1 MISKRIHS
9 KPVSLPEAYNVEDI
23 VQGCINAKRE
33 SQKAFYKMFYGFSM
47 GICMRYCSFQEDAVE
62 VINDGFLK
70 IFRQLHAFAPKHESY
85 ESSLKG
91 WMKTIFIHTAID
103 HYRKNNKNRFSME
116 LNDEQYVQADTDADA
131 IDKMSYKQIIA
142 LVQQLSPGYRAV
154 FNLYVIDGYKHEEI
168 ATRLNISV
176 GASKSNLSK
185 ARLNIQKMLKESAN
199 NAYERKAV

>member
-1 MISKRIHS
+1 
-9 KPVSLPEAYNVEDI
+9 
-23 VQGCINAKRE
+23 
-33 SQKAFYKMFYGFSM
+33 
-47 GICMRYCSFQEDAVE
+47 
-62 VINDGFLK
+62 
-70 IFRQLHAFAPKHESY
+70 
-85 ESSLKG
+85 
-91 WMKTIFIHTAID
+91 
-103 HYRKNNKNRFSME
+103 ME
-116 LNDEQYVQADTDADA
+116 LNAEQYVQADTDADA

-199 NAYERKAV
+199 NSYERKAV